1 MNPLN
6 NVLRTVIWTMMRTL
20 VRTSFRVQ
28 PATGAARRLRSPRL
42 VLLSLMVLLL
52 TVGCSPA
59 LDWREHRFEEGG
71 FTLLFP
77 QKPGRAEKKLA
88 TPFGEVTMKMVTVRV
103 EETVF
108 AAASADFP
116 REPDAAVLDAMR
128 NALLKNF
135 DGTVVVD
142 KPVTAAGMPGR
153 EIIKRGRIGSGDAVV
168 ETDLRAQFFSR
179 GNRYYQ
185 LVAAGR
191 RGAIQAADLDLFF
204 ASFKPGT

>member
-1 MNPLN
+1 MEPSKS
-6 NVLRTVIWTMMRTL
+6 VLQ
-20 VRTSFRVQ
+20 TSFGMR
-28 PATGAARRLRSPRL
+28 PATGGTRWLRSA
-42 VLLSLMVLLL
+42 LLALLL
-52 TVGCSPA
+52 PMALLLAVGCAPA

-71 FTLLFP
+71 FTVLFP

-103 EETVF
+103 QETVF

-116 REPDAAVLDAMR
+116 REPDATALDAMR

-142 KPVTAAGMPGR
+142 KPVMAAGVAGR
-153 EIIKRGRIGSGDAVV
+153 EIIKRGRSGSGDAVV

-191 RGAIQAADLDLFF
+191 RGALQEADLDLFF
-204 ASFKPGT
+204 ASFKPGS

>member
-1 MNPLN
+1 MHPLN
-6 NVLRTVIWTMMRTL
+6 HVIRTMMRT
-20 VRTSFRVQ
+20 SFCGQ
-28 PATGAARRLRSPRL
+28 AATAAARRLLSPRL
-42 VLLSLMVLLL
+42 ALLL
-52 TVGCSPA
+52 TMALLCAVACSPA

-71 FTLLFP
+71 FTILFP
-77 QKPGRAEKKLA
+77 RKPGRTEKKLA

-116 REPDAAVLDAMR
+116 REPDAAALDAMR

-142 KPVTAAGMPGR
+142 KPVTAGGMPGR

-204 ASFKPGT
+204 ASFKPDA

>member
-6 NVLRTVIWTMMRTL
+6 NVIRTMMRT
-20 VRTSFRVQ
+20 SYRVQ
-28 PATGAARRLRSPRL
+28 PATSAAWRLRSPRL
-42 VLLSLMVLLL
+42 ALLL
-52 TVGCSPA
+52 TLALLCAVACSPA

-71 FTLLFP
+71 FTILFP

-88 TPFGEVTMKMVTVRV
+88 TPFGDVTMKMVTVRV

-116 REPDAAVLDAMR
+116 REPDAAALDAMR

-135 DGTVVVD
+135 DGTVVMD
-142 KPVTAAGMPGR
+142 KPLTVAGMTGR

-204 ASFKPGT
+204 ASFKPDA

>member
-1 MNPLN
+1 MHPLN
-6 NVLRTVIWTMMRTL
+6 NVIQTMMRT
-20 VRTSFRVQ
+20 SFGMR
-28 PATGAARRLRSPRL
+28 PIAGGTRWLRSA
-42 VLLSLMVLLL
+42 LLALLL
-52 TVGCSPA
+52 PMALLLAVACSPA

-71 FTLLFP
+71 FTILFP
-77 QKPGRAEKKLA
+77 QKPGRTEKKLA

-108 AAASADFP
+108 AAASADFS
-116 REPDAAVLDAMR
+116 REPDAAALDAMR

-142 KPVTAAGMPGR
+142 KPVTAGGMPGR
-153 EIIKRGRIGSGDAVV
+153 EIIKRGRIGNGDAVV

-204 ASFKPGT
+204 ASFKPDT